1 MDIKFRAASSAD
13 LTALVTMLAN
23 DQLGAAREDA
33 SSPLNPKYL
42 AMFEEIEN
50 DLNNE
55 LMVVEL
61 EGQVI
66 GMLQLT
72 FIPYLTHLGSWR
84 CLIEGVRVHEDFR
97 GRGIGEKMFRFAIER
112 AKERGCPMVQ
122 LTSNKQRAG
131 ALKFYQRLGF
141 EASHEGFKLSLAD

>member
-1 MDIKFRAASSAD
+1 MDIKFRAAHSAD

-42 AMFEEIEN
+42 AMFEVIEN

-55 LMVVEL
+55 LMMVEL
-61 EGQVI
+61 EGQ
-66 GMLQLT
+66 
-72 FIPYLTHLGSWR
+72 
-84 CLIEGVRVHEDFR
+84 RV
-97 GRGIGEKMFRFAIER
+97 
-112 AKERGCPMVQ
+112 
-122 LTSNKQRAG
+122 G

-141 EASHEGFKLSLAD
+141 EATHEGFKLSLAD

>member
-23 DQLGAAREDA
+23 DQLGDAREDV

-42 AMFEEIEN
+42 AMFEVIEN
-50 DLNNE
+50 DPNNE

-97 GRGIGEKMFRFAIER
+97 GRGIGEKLFRFAIER
-112 AKERGCPMVQ
+112 AKEKGCPMVQ

-141 EASHEGFKLSLAD
+141 EASHEGFKLSL

>member
-1 MDIKFRAASSAD
+1 MDIKFRAAHSAD

-42 AMFEEIEN
+42 AMFEVIEN

-55 LMVVEL
+55 LMMVEL

-66 GMLQLT
+66 GMLQLRYST
-72 FIPYLTHLGSWR
+72 F
-84 CLIEGVRVHEDFR
+84 LIHSLISKYVPTKLHRTR
-97 GRGIGEKMFRFAIER
+97 L
-112 AKERGCPMVQ
+112 PP
-122 LTSNKQRAG
+122 TQRSAF
-131 ALKFYQRLGF
+131 LNP
-141 EASHEGFKLSLAD
+141 ASHQWLLVE

>member
-1 MDIKFRAASSAD
+1 MDINFRVARSED
-13 LTALVTMLAN
+13 LGALVTMLAN

-33 SSPLNPKYL
+33 STPLNAKYL
-42 AMFEEIEN
+42 DMFEVIHN
-50 DLNNE
+50 DPNNE
-55 LMVVEL
+55 LMVAEFSG
-61 EGQVI
+61 EVI

-84 CLIEGVRVHEDFR
+84 CLIEGVRVREDFR

-112 AKERGCPMVQ
+112 AREKGCPMVQ

-131 ALKFYQRLGF
+131 ALKFYELLGF
-141 EASHEGFKLSLAD
+141 NASHEGFKLSL